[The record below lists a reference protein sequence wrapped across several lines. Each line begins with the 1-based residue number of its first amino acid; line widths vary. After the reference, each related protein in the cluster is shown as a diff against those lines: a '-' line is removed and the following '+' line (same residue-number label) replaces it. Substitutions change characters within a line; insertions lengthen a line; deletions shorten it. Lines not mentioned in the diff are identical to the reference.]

1 MNIIWGVW
9 KQMAVVSIKTKYKK
23 NQQLLSQIPTCT
35 YNHKYNVKIFW
46 WNFLLCVQKHKETV
60 DMAIIRRF
68 LQLLSLITLLFITA
82 EVNVNQK
89 LRMLLVCL
97 VIMITCFKKE
107 SMCLLFQ
114 VGRFSWEKKMI
125 CRLHSHLPFLK
136 WNFESVYYLT
146 CDILENHV
154 VR

>member
-1 MNIIWGVW
+1 
-9 KQMAVVSIKTKYKK
+9 
-23 NQQLLSQIPTCT
+23 
-35 YNHKYNVKIFW
+35 
-46 WNFLLCVQKHKETV
+46 
-60 DMAIIRRF
+60 MAIIRRF

-114 VGRFSWEKKMI
+114 VGWFSREKKDDLQIAFSSSLFKMK
-125 CRLHSHLPFLK
+125 F
-136 WNFESVYYLT
+136 
-146 CDILENHV
+146 
-154 VR
+154 